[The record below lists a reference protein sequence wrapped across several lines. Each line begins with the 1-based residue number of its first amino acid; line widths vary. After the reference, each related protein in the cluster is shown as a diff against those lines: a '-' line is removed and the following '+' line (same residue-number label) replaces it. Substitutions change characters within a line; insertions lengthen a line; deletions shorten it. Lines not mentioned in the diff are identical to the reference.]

1 MTRLQKKT
9 GIEGF
14 RNYIEEVATV
24 GNWAGN
30 LEIAALATT
39 LDRPI
44 LVLHEYG
51 QIYIFNPEG
60 SKPDLYL
67 YYQTC
72 GRYESLQVSKE
83 TALTLRTKAAAGR
96 TPGGRQSRGSLGGN
110 TASSV
115 LGGCARKTQSQF
127 TKSPRTAL
135 SYAMTKEKSLGGLT
149 KNQKDTIAST
159 GSKDAGSSTDRLSN
173 VSWECSACG
182 QIITAHSL
190 VQLNKKKNGHLESN
204 AGCLKGLIE
213 KETWTCPW
221 CDITVRATDRC
232 KLSKKR
238 AKHHSYYHP
247 ERDGSK
253 SDTLAVRYPPVETS
267 NLPLGQR
274 NWTCPFCLE
283 GLPLLG
289 KAAHDKAVTH
299 HYKTRHKRRKITKKT
314 VAQTRYKQYKTNP
327 ELHPK
332 LVQGKQSLGR
342 KLIENAAKR
351 READVKGHHLVEIP
365 LNKSTWP
372 MKLNKSR
379 TVFTCTKCRAI
390 KKSGNWSNDCSGAP
404 VALPVFIDR
413 WKKFGDDNRNILC
426 KLWGISLSEANT
438 WIDSA
443 VAAWKQKDADHLG
456 HDFRSIKVDW
466 SKWPIQN
473 ARNHGP
479 VVTCVKCK
487 ITRRRVSPKTLTK
500 CRGTKSKPHQ
510 GQIVFWKSLDGNH
523 YLKNL
528 LTKTWGCS
536 VKEANQWFAR
546 TDTTKPTPR
555 SKVWKRKLV
564 EDGDI
569 ESQPGPDSL
578 DIITLNAGGSLAT
591 WQALKVLLNE
601 THFDVV
607 QLQDV
612 RLTTKYWSALF
623 RTASSKGYVG
633 YHGPGTY
640 TKDRWQNSIP
650 RGGVATFV
658 AKKCKSKLISHAHK
672 EHSQLLCVAVQGL
685 LLFNGYAPPG
695 HEDLPQDELAEMFVD
710 LFQGHGLTEVQP
722 WVISGDFN
730 EKPHDGNLSNLFEA
744 YAGHYFGIGNPTRWD
759 GSREVDWYSTNRPQS
774 VLQVDS
780 CDLHFSDHIPLRLR
794 LQLHFEETLQGTL
807 QKFVDYSIPVD
818 LSHNHWQVI
827 LENAWASVDSVRNLF
842 DLLQNDDIDVQKEW
856 DEFPACLNDVFC
868 NAFEQVLEGN
878 FPITSKKDVLKRTK
892 KGIPKGD
899 IASHKWVPWNRKR
912 GYLDTGSIKLKQLR
926 NRLTRLCVLRKCV
939 RENASHEIRL
949 RSTLKKKLG
958 LAHCDMISLCQ
969 EISSVQTEITTAW
982 LNMIVRIN
990 CDNGNFQ

>member
-1 MTRLQKKT
+1 MIIETSFASSGVFLFLKLTLGLIPLLLLGNKKMLITLVMTSEVLKLT
-9 GIEGF
+9 GPNGQF
-14 RNYIEEVATV
+14 RM
-24 GNWAGN
+24 
-30 LEIAALATT
+30 LEIM
-39 LDRPI
+39 DR
-44 LVLHEYG
+44 LV
-51 QIYIFNPEG
+51 P
-60 SKPDLYL
+60 
-67 YYQTC
+67 
-72 GRYESLQVSKE
+72 V
-83 TALTLRTKAAAGR
+83 
-96 TPGGRQSRGSLGGN
+96 
-110 TASSV
+110 SSV
-115 LGGCARKTQSQF
+115 
-127 TKSPRTAL
+127 KSPGEELAL
-135 SYAMTKEKSLGGLT
+135 
-149 KNQKDTIAST
+149 
-159 GSKDAGSSTDRLSN
+159 
-173 VSWECSACG
+173 
-182 QIITAHSL
+182 
-190 VQLNKKKNGHLESN
+190 
-204 AGCLKGLIE
+204 
-213 KETWTCPW
+213 
-221 CDITVRATDRC
+221 
-232 KLSKKR
+232 KLSL
-238 AKHHSYYHP
+238 S
-247 ERDGSK
+247 
-253 SDTLAVRYPPVETS
+253 VVE
-267 NLPLGQR
+267 P
-274 NWTCPFCLE
+274 
-283 GLPLLG
+283 
-289 KAAHDKAVTH
+289 
-299 HYKTRHKRRKITKKT
+299 
-314 VAQTRYKQYKTNP
+314 
-327 ELHPK
+327 
-332 LVQGKQSLGR
+332 
-342 KLIENAAKR
+342 
-351 READVKGHHLVEIP
+351 
-365 LNKSTWP
+365 
-372 MKLNKSR
+372 
-379 TVFTCTKCRAI
+379 
-390 KKSGNWSNDCSGAP
+390 
-404 VALPVFIDR
+404 
-413 WKKFGDDNRNILC
+413 
-426 KLWGISLSEANT
+426 
-438 WIDSA
+438 
-443 VAAWKQKDADHLG
+443 
-456 HDFRSIKVDW
+456 
-466 SKWPIQN
+466 
-473 ARNHGP
+473 
-479 VVTCVKCK
+479 
-487 ITRRRVSPKTLTK
+487 SP
-500 CRGTKSKPHQ
+500 SPHQ

-856 DEFPACLNDVFC
+856 DEFPAC
-868 NAFEQVLEGN
+868 
-878 FPITSKKDVLKRTK
+878 
-892 KGIPKGD
+892 
-899 IASHKWVPWNRKR
+899 
-912 GYLDTGSIKLKQLR
+912 
-926 NRLTRLCVLRKCV
+926 
-939 RENASHEIRL
+939 
-949 RSTLKKKLG
+949 
-958 LAHCDMISLCQ
+958 
-969 EISSVQTEITTAW
+969 
-982 LNMIVRIN
+982 
-990 CDNGNFQ
+990 